1 MAEGQ
6 RIVCGSN
13 WSEEEVGEGMLLVIV
28 EKAETV
34 EVDRIVGEGSQGRLA
49 VVEKIGQGEDM
60 YDFRGGLREGLHAH
74 SAM

>member
-6 RIVCGSN
+6 RIVCGLNCSG
-13 WSEEEVGEGMLLVIV
+13 EVGVDRLLVIV

-34 EVDRIVGEGSQGRLA
+34 EVDRIVAEGSQGRLA
-49 VVEKIGQGEDM
+49 VVGRIDRGEGMSDSL
-60 YDFRGGLREGLHAH
+60 GLLREGLHAR